1 MNEEKQDFNNFEAE
15 TLEELKEYQTEAT
28 GEEAEES
35 SSGANRKVDEVIATI
50 QDSALFFKGNK
61 TEGYATLPSGIH
73 VPIDSEQFEDFI
85 LSVAYAQ
92 EPRFYIGQTQLQ
104 SIKRFLNFEVIS
116 NSNYQTKKVF
126 KRYGHDDLG
135 NIWIL
140 ADTNP
145 VRYIKISPGE
155 LEDNLEVCP
164 VVIVLNKEALALP
177 KLTQR
182 AELHLLNKYM
192 NVEKYQRP
200 LIHTFLV
207 ECAVANG
214 QFSILQLLGQEST
227 GKSTLIKILH
237 KLIDPNEDMNV
248 GLSDEWSFYIMASQ
262 THLVDYD
269 NLEKDT
275 THKWVNQAL
284 SRIATGTAYFKRKL
298 HTNSGTNSIRTA
310 NPQIIASIEQVIDKS
325 DVLSRSF
332 VINLPIMDSKDF
344 KLDSAFWDAFDND
357 YPYIFTGLVKAIQ
370 HVLKNK
376 DKASRENLERMT
388 ESHLVGRTLESFE
401 GLNWGMTYDDS
412 LANNKEVVA
421 ETIIDEKPVAQ
432 WLKLYI
438 EAEKIVEKELTPTQ
452 WLEEMNKD
460 QVTFDVDPTEM
471 QIIQQSLPRTS
482 RTLGSRFAQVQ
493 KPLERFG
500 IKLTQRRTGSSR
512 FWKITNTNI
521 NVTDVTNVTPPS
533 DDIPSNS
540 DNNDINDIKQQEKF
554 PWDEQQF

>member
-15 TLEELKEYQTEAT
+15 TLDELKEFITEPT
-28 GEEAEES
+28 GEADETS
-35 SSGANRKVDEVIATI
+35 TGGNRKVDEVIATI

-275 THKWVNQAL
+275 THNWVNQAL

-521 NVTDVTNVTPPS
+521 NVTDVTDVTPPS

>member
-15 TLEELKEYQTEAT
+15 TLDELKEFITEPT
-28 GEEAEES
+28 GEADETS
-35 SSGANRKVDEVIATI
+35 TGGNRKVDELIATI

-452 WLEEMNKD
+452 WLEQMNKD

>member
-15 TLEELKEYQTEAT
+15 TLDELKEFITEPT
-28 GEEAEES
+28 GEADETS
-35 SSGANRKVDEVIATI
+35 TGGNRKVDELIATI

-104 SIKRFLNFEVIS
+104 SIKRFLNYEVIS

-214 QFSILQLLGQEST
+214 QYSILQLLGQEST

-452 WLEEMNKD
+452 WLEQMNKD

-521 NVTDVTNVTPPS
+521 NVTNVTNVTPPS
-533 DDIPSNS
+533 DDIPSKS
-540 DNNDINDIKQQEKF
+540 DINDINDIKQQEKF

>member
-15 TLEELKEYQTEAT
+15 TLDELKEFITEPT
-28 GEEAEES
+28 GEADETS
-35 SSGANRKVDEVIATI
+35 TGGNRKVDEVIATI

-104 SIKRFLNFEVIS
+104 SIKRFLNYEVIS

-214 QFSILQLLGQEST
+214 QYSILQLLGQEST

-452 WLEEMNKD
+452 WLEQMNKD

>member
-15 TLEELKEYQTEAT
+15 TLDELKQFITEPT
-28 GEEAEES
+28 GEADETS
-35 SSGANRKVDEVIATI
+35 TGGNRKVDEVIATI

-227 GKSTLIKILH
+227 GKSTLIKKLH

-388 ESHLVGRTLESFE
+388 E
-401 GLNWGMTYDDS
+401 
-412 LANNKEVVA
+412 
-421 ETIIDEKPVAQ
+421 
-432 WLKLYI
+432 
-438 EAEKIVEKELTPTQ
+438 
-452 WLEEMNKD
+452 
-460 QVTFDVDPTEM
+460 
-471 QIIQQSLPRTS
+471 
-482 RTLGSRFAQVQ
+482 
-493 KPLERFG
+493 
-500 IKLTQRRTGSSR
+500 
-512 FWKITNTNI
+512 
-521 NVTDVTNVTPPS
+521 
-533 DDIPSNS
+533 
-540 DNNDINDIKQQEKF
+540 
-554 PWDEQQF
+554 

>member
-15 TLEELKEYQTEAT
+15 TLDELKEFITEPT
-28 GEEAEES
+28 GEADETS
-35 SSGANRKVDEVIATI
+35 TGGNRKVDELIATI

-237 KLIDPNEDMNV
+237 KLIDPNEDVNV

-284 SRIATGTAYFKRKL
+284 SRIALGTTYFKRKL

-438 EAEKIVEKELTPTQ
+438 EAEKIVDKELTPTQ

-471 QIIQQSLPRTS
+471 QIIQKSLPRTS

>member
-1 MNEEKQDFNNFEAE
+1 MNQEKQDFNNFEAE
-15 TLEELKEYQTEAT
+15 TLDELKEFITEPT
-28 GEEAEES
+28 GEADETS
-35 SSGANRKVDEVIATI
+35 TGGNRKVDEVIATI

-237 KLIDPNEDMNV
+237 KLIDPNEDVNV

-452 WLEEMNKD
+452 WLEQMNKD

>member
-1 MNEEKQDFNNFEAE
+1 MRYRPLPP
-15 TLEELKEYQTEAT
+15 LEELKEYQTEAT

-284 SRIATGTAYFKRKL
+284 SRIALGTTYFKRKL

-388 ESHLVGRTLESFE
+388 ESHLIGRTLETFE

-421 ETIIDEKPVAQ
+421 ETIIDEKPIAQ

-500 IKLTQRRTGSSR
+500 IILSQRRTGSSR

-521 NVTDVTNVTPPS
+521 NVTNVTNVTPPS
-533 DDIPSNS
+533 DDIPSKS
-540 DNNDINDIKQQEKF
+540 DINDINDIKTQEKF

>member
-15 TLEELKEYQTEAT
+15 TLDELKEFITEPT
-28 GEEAEES
+28 GEADETS
-35 SSGANRKVDEVIATI
+35 TGGNRKVDEVIATI

-452 WLEEMNKD
+452 WLEQMNKD

-500 IKLTQRRTGSSR
+500 IKLTQSRTGSSR
-512 FWKITNTNI
+512 FWNITKTNI
-521 NVTDVTNVTPPS
+521 NVTNVTNVTPPS

>member
-1 MNEEKQDFNNFEAE
+1 
-15 TLEELKEYQTEAT
+15 
-28 GEEAEES
+28 
-35 SSGANRKVDEVIATI
+35 
-50 QDSALFFKGNK
+50 
-61 TEGYATLPSGIH
+61 
-73 VPIDSEQFEDFI
+73 
-85 LSVAYAQ
+85 
-92 EPRFYIGQTQLQ
+92 
-104 SIKRFLNFEVIS
+104 
-116 NSNYQTKKVF
+116 
-126 KRYGHDDLG
+126 
-135 NIWIL
+135 
-140 ADTNP
+140 
-145 VRYIKISPGE
+145 
-155 LEDNLEVCP
+155 
-164 VVIVLNKEALALP
+164 
-177 KLTQR
+177 
-182 AELHLLNKYM
+182 
-192 NVEKYQRP
+192 
-200 LIHTFLV
+200 
-207 ECAVANG
+207 
-214 QFSILQLLGQEST
+214 
-227 GKSTLIKILH
+227 
-237 KLIDPNEDMNV
+237 
-248 GLSDEWSFYIMASQ
+248 
-262 THLVDYD
+262 
-269 NLEKDT
+269 
-275 THKWVNQAL
+275 
-284 SRIATGTAYFKRKL
+284 
-298 HTNSGTNSIRTA
+298 
-310 NPQIIASIEQVIDKS
+310 
-325 DVLSRSF
+325 
-332 VINLPIMDSKDF
+332 MDSKDF

-452 WLEEMNKD
+452 WLEQMNKD

>member
-1 MNEEKQDFNNFEAE
+1 MNQEKQDFNNFEAE
-15 TLEELKEYQTEAT
+15 TLEELKEFQTEPT
-28 GEEAEES
+28 GEADETS
-35 SSGANRKVDEVIATI
+35 TGGNRKVDELIATI

-85 LSVAYAQ
+85 LSVAYSQ

-192 NVEKYQRP
+192 NVEKYHRP

-237 KLIDPNEDMNV
+237 KLIDPNEDVNV

-452 WLEEMNKD
+452 WLEQMNKD

>member
-15 TLEELKEYQTEAT
+15 TLDELKEFITEPT
-28 GEEAEES
+28 GEADETS
-35 SSGANRKVDEVIATI
+35 TGGNRKVDEVIATI

-214 QFSILQLLGQEST
+214 QYSILQLLGQEST

-237 KLIDPNEDMNV
+237 KLIDPNEDVNV

-275 THKWVNQAL
+275 THNWVNQAL

>member
-15 TLEELKEYQTEAT
+15 TLEELKEFQTEPT
-28 GEEAEES
+28 GEADETS
-35 SSGANRKVDEVIATI
+35 TGGNRKVDEVIATI

-85 LSVAYAQ
+85 LSVAYSQ

-237 KLIDPNEDMNV
+237 KLIDPNEDVNV

-452 WLEEMNKD
+452 WLEQMNKD